1 MRSAF
6 RILAAAGLIGIA
18 SAGAQAATIYAN
30 NPAPG
35 DSFTNAGGTNQG
47 QAVGAT
53 GWVYNN
59 VRNSGTVGINDSLP
73 RSGTGSVSFS
83 FSSPSGA
90 AKADIEFLGS
100 PVVFMGNYY
109 ATTSLGAFSDFTGM
123 SYEWYRSS
131 VSTNPA
137 EQMPSLRI
145 LLDFDGDL
153 STTNDRGG
161 LVFERAY
168 NGGVVPVDGWTLDTI
183 TANTYLWNFG
193 LGLGFAANIN
203 ATPDAYDATLAEWQA
218 FMPNA
223 VILGFSSGV
232 GSGWNGNF
240 VGAVDNISWTIANVT
255 TTTNFEVREGV
266 TVPEPASLALLGLGL
281 VGLAGLRQRKRA

>member
-18 SAGAQAATIYAN
+18 SVGAQAATIYAN

-35 DSFTNAGGTNQG
+35 DSFTNAGGSNQG

-83 FSSPSGA
+83 SPSGA

-100 PVVFMGNYY
+100 PVVFLGNYY

-131 VSTNPA
+131 VSTIPA
-137 EQMPSLRI
+137 VQMPVLRI
-145 LLDFDGDL
+145 LLDRDGDL

-232 GSGWNGNF
+232 GSGWTGNF
-240 VGAVDNISWTIANVT
+240 VGAVDNISWTIADVT